1 MLLVHR
7 IVKTITEGYNGVQKK
22 VSCHNSFRRIWMEYS
37 AMHQY
42 LKLIHDSKPDRKYS
56 WTSIETTGD
65 RVIIDVSIYFSGYDK
80 QLVTIQLDG
89 EISHAAIG
97 GKLQHLFLECI
108 SSDRIKVIIECT
120 KLRYLAHTAGG
131 WPFVTLA
138 KLVKQNEGIAILV
151 NCTEEYL
158 T

>member
-1 MLLVHR
+1 
-7 IVKTITEGYNGVQKK
+7 
-22 VSCHNSFRRIWMEYS
+22 MEYS